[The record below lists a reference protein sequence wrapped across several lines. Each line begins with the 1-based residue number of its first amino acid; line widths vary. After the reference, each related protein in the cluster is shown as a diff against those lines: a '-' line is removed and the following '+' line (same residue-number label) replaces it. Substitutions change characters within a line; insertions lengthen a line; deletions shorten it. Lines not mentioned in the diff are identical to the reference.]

1 MSAKEL
7 GDFFVRNWLT
17 QVSAFDRILIDTE
30 DRYMGNPV
38 FKIEYI
44 WGGFNTTIRVYR
56 HTPLNHEHPVL
67 SLMPEK
73 D

>member
-1 MSAKEL
+1 MSTKEL
-7 GDFFVRNWLT
+7 GNFLVQNWLAH
-17 QVSAFDRILIDTE
+17 VPAFDRRLNDTG

-38 FKIEYI
+38 FKIEYV
-44 WGGFNTTIRVYR
+44 WGNFNTTIRVYR

>member
-7 GDFFVRNWLT
+7 GEFFVRKWLADI
-17 QVSAFDRILIDTE
+17 SAFDNRLIEEGT
-30 DRYMGNPV
+30 RYMGNPV
-38 FKIEYI
+38 FKIEYK
-44 WGGFNTTIRVYR
+44 WAGFNTNIRVYR